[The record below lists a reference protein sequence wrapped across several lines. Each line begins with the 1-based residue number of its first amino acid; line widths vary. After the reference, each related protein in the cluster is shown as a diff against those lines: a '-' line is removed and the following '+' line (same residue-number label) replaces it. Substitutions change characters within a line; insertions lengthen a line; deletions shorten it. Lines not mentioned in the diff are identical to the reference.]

1 MNPQLLDTLPIWMIV
16 FLLGASMLIAYELGF
31 RFGRWRQ
38 RRTPDETESGPTGV
52 LVGSLLGLMAF
63 LLAIATGLAAD
74 RFDARRGLVLQEANA
89 IRTTYL
95 RAGYLPPAQG
105 EQVRELLREYTP
117 LRIATSDSTQLAAN
131 VARSVEIQTEI
142 WAITEELVRTTE
154 NTDLLALYVEVVN
167 EVIDL
172 HQSRITAGVYARV
185 PETIVLLLLAGSVL
199 ALGMV
204 GYANG
209 LSERRGLISALVVI
223 VALSVVTTLV
233 VDIDRPRDGLLQV
246 SQQPLVDLANQIG
259 PPSP

>member
-1 MNPQLLDTLPIWMIV
+1 MNEQLLDTVPLGGI
-16 FLLGASMLIAYELGF
+16 LLLLALAMLVAYEVGF

-89 IRTTYL
+89 IETTYL
-95 RAGYLPPAQG
+95 RAGYLPSPQG
-105 EQVRELLREYTP
+105 DQVRELMREYAP
-117 LRIATSDSTQLAAN
+117 LRIATSDPAQLQAQLT
-131 VARSVEIQTEI
+131 RSGEIQGEL
-142 WAITEELVRTTE
+142 WAITEELAGTTE
-154 NTDLLALYVEVVN
+154 QTDLLGLYVDSVN
-167 EVIDL
+167 EVIEL
-172 HQSRITAGVYARV
+172 SAARVTAGIHARV
-185 PETIVLLLLAGSVL
+185 PESIVLLLLAGSVL

-209 LSERRGLISALVVI
+209 LSEKRGLISALAVI

-233 VDIDRPRDGLLQV
+233 VDLDRPRDGLLRV
-246 SQQPLVDLANQIG
+246 SQQPLIDVIERIG
-259 PPSP
+259 PPTQ

>member
-1 MNPQLLDTLPIWMIV
+1 MNRQLVDPLPIWLIV
-16 FLLGASMLIAYELGF
+16 VLLGAFMLIAYELGF

-117 LRIATSDSTQLAAN
+117 LRVSTADAATLEAQI
-131 VARSVEIQTEI
+131 ARSLEIQTQL

-154 NTDLLALYVEVVN
+154 NTDLLALYVESVN
-167 EVIDL
+167 EIIEV
-172 HQSRITAGVYARV
+172 HESRITAGIYARV

-209 LSERRGLISALVVI
+209 LSEKRGLISALVVI
-223 VALSVVTTLV
+223 VALSVVTALV
-233 VDIDRPRDGLLQV
+233 VDLDRPRDGVLQV